1 MSDYTY
7 SLPFSNER
15 FMKGI
20 IMMLKKENKY
30 DLANLLRGAKVQ
42 IEKGTYS
49 MMAVGEE
56 TMLWLLILLFL

>member
-7 SLPFSNER
+7 SLPFSNDR

-30 DLANLLRGAKVQ
+30 DLANLLRGQMFKQKRVP
-42 IEKGTYS
+42 IRI
-49 MMAVGEE
+49 MMVVGEE
-56 TMLWLLILLFL
+56 AMLWQPM